1 MREKK
6 SWRKDTFH
14 QNEDVK
20 LALVAKHDEQARVD
34 TAAKMSN
41 SELFSINAN
50 KEGLQKR
57 RDKLRADR
65 FRQQEQKVR
74 SPTEEVLIKRI
85 MEKKPV

>member
-20 LALVAKHDEQARVD
+20 LALVAKHDEQARVE

-50 KEGLQKR
+50 KEGL
-57 RDKLRADR
+57 
-65 FRQQEQKVR
+65 
-74 SPTEEVLIKRI
+74 
-85 MEKKPV
+85 